1 MRAGWASFVLKCARQ
16 RCISSS
22 KVIEHDKQ
30 TKYILCTQY
39 NSYRAHEQ
47 SQINVTLP
55 ASASA
60 GVAFQIQPGLT
71 SRDAGVLQHVEI
83 VALVCCQITLLPAQI
98 ITFFLEILFQN
109 IYLL

>member
-1 MRAGWASFVLKCARQ
+1 MRDQKHAPVGQVLFWNAHGSGGALVGVASNK
-16 RCISSS
+16 I
-22 KVIEHDKQ
+22 KVTEHDKQ

-83 VALVCCQITLLPAQI
+83 V
-98 ITFFLEILFQN
+98 
-109 IYLL
+109 